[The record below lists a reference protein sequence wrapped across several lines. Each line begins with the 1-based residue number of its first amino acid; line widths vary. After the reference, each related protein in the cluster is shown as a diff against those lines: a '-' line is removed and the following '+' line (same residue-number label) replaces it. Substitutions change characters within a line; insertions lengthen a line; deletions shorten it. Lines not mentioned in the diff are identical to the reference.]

1 MTKKKSKGSR
11 VKAKSAPKVNFDV
24 ILILVTVTL
33 IGLGLVMMH
42 SASWDASLE
51 LTEADPDLERSPT
64 YLFFRQLRWLALGFV
79 AMIFFAWMDYH
90 RWHFLSIAAMLF
102 SIGLLLAVLAFG
114 EEHDGVT
121 RSFSK
126 GSVQPS
132 ELAKFVIV
140 IYLAVWLHAK
150 RDQLSS
156 LGFGLFPLA
165 AIVGIMGGLILS
177 QPDLSAAGM
186 VFILGGLM
194 YYLAGSDALQT
205 TALILIAGVSG
216 FIMMR
221 FNPINNNRIQYF
233 IDGWNDI
240 LASSDHVMHSLVAF
254 VRGSWFGVGVGRG
267 TTKLTTL
274 PFAHTDSVFA
284 VVGEEIGVLGAAL
297 LVILYAILF
306 WRGLAIAQRAPDGLG
321 SLLAAG
327 LTMWI
332 TLEAYINMASLLGLM
347 PFAGNT
353 LPFFSIGGSS
363 LLMSMAAL
371 GIVINIS
378 RMSEFKQVEES
389 RRKSG
394 AIVSLRRR
402 DWRRRVSG
410 ARRSRTAQR

>member
-1 MTKKKSKGSR
+1 
-11 VKAKSAPKVNFDV
+11 
-24 ILILVTVTL
+24 
-33 IGLGLVMMH
+33 
-42 SASWDASLE
+42 
-51 LTEADPDLERSPT
+51 
-64 YLFFRQLRWLALGFV
+64 
-79 AMIFFAWMDYH
+79 
-90 RWHFLSIAAMLF
+90 
-102 SIGLLLAVLAFG
+102 
-114 EEHDGVT
+114 
-121 RSFSK
+121 
-126 GSVQPS
+126 
-132 ELAKFVIV
+132 
-140 IYLAVWLHAK
+140 
-150 RDQLSS
+150 
-156 LGFGLFPLA
+156 
-165 AIVGIMGGLILS
+165 
-177 QPDLSAAGM
+177 
-186 VFILGGLM
+186 
-194 YYLAGSDALQT
+194 
-205 TALILIAGVSG
+205 
-216 FIMMR
+216 
-221 FNPINNNRIQYF
+221 
-233 IDGWNDI
+233 
-240 LASSDHVMHSLVAF
+240 MHSLVAF